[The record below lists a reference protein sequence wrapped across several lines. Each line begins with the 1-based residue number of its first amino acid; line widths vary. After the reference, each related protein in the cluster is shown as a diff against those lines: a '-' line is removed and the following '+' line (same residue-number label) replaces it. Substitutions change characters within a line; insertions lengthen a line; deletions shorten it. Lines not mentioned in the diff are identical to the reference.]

1 MYARVCAYVSA
12 NEGMTSDGYR
22 LIAFFGRGFSS
33 IRGRAD
39 GTSTRERESER
50 ERREK
55 RGDDRGRKIEQ
66 ETEEREKKL
75 QLVAERF

>member
-1 MYARVCAYVSA
+1 
-12 NEGMTSDGYR
+12 MTSDGYR

-33 IRGRAD
+33 TRGRAD
-39 GTSTRERESER
+39 GTSAGERKSER
-50 ERREK
+50 ERRE
-55 RGDDRGRKIEQ
+55 RCEDDRGRKIEQ